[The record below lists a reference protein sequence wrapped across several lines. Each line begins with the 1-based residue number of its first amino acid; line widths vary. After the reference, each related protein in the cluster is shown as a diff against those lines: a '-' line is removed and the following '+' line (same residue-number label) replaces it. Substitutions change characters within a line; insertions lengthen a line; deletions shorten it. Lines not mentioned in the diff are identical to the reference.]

1 MELDTTELARPEY
14 RETQPLCAEEAFA
27 SSPRLKT
34 TKLGIF
40 SHSTIEKHVKTGD
53 NVFSHKI
60 GSSVGFAV
68 IRSRRNPYQL
78 LKNGVS
84 NFKRSQWN

>member
-1 MELDTTELARPEY
+1 VLRK
-14 RETQPLCAEEAFA
+14 AFA
-27 SSPRLKT
+27 SSPRLKP

-78 LKNGVS
+78 LENGVS